1 MLNIVKFEH
10 VATEECLSSTPK
22 PSRIAPGTA
31 KVAAIPFASHRCNG
45 ALPPLALLGSSL
57 SLPSLLVLTKMEAQE
72 PADLQV
78 PYDALFWESLHLVE
92 HVREGGLE
100 LECLLDL
107 VGAHIGIFPVFEET
121 RALVLADELDE
132 FLRLG
137 FPIFGETLEIFENR
151 SSKSNNRR

>member
-1 MLNIVKFEH
+1 
-10 VATEECLSSTPK
+10 
-22 PSRIAPGTA
+22 
-31 KVAAIPFASHRCNG
+31 
-45 ALPPLALLGSSL
+45 
-57 SLPSLLVLTKMEAQE
+57 MEAQE

-137 FPIFGETLEIFENR
+137 FPIFGETFEIFENR